1 MACSVAIHLTG
12 CYAATLGTA
21 DKLIT
26 TVDRHWDH
34 DEPEMNAPKDQ
45 IPEMDAAADSGPV
58 TDQSQGG
65 QSQVGKGA
73 LAEFG
78 SMLDDGLLVVSK
90 DGAVVSANNAAVRFL
105 GEGLVGRQLTDII
118 PSPGAADV
126 VAGRGR
132 ERTFVFAA
140 ETSVA
145 MEFKVRIRR
154 MDDGRVIVM
163 LLDMTLQRNLEK
175 VRRDFVANVSHEL
188 RSPLTSLAGFIETIL
203 LNDVRDWPTQQRFL
217 RIMEEEAGR
226 MSRLIDDLLS
236 LSRVEVDEHII
247 PDETVPLLEVVKSV
261 IASLETRA
269 AQRGMQ
275 IRLSDKRPV
284 SSGRLQMF
292 GFADEINEV
301 FHNLIENAIKY
312 GFDNS
317 VIEVDLELASP
328 ERVSIAVTNRGETIA
343 EKHINRLTERFY
355 RVDKARSRQIGGT
368 GLGLAIVKHIVNRHR
383 GTMEVS
389 STADGVTCFAVT
401 LPVMVQ
407 P

>member
-1 MACSVAIHLTG
+1 VPE
-12 CYAATLGTA
+12 A
-21 DKLIT
+21 DSHP
-26 TVDRHWDH
+26 DRDEH
-34 DEPEMNAPKDQ
+34 DMTAPKEHFSL
-45 IPEMDAAADSGPV
+45 IDSGI
-58 TDQSQGG
+58 DSDIDSGID
-65 QSQVGKGA
+65 SGA
-73 LAEFG
+73 LAEIG
-78 SMLDDGLLVVSK
+78 GMLDDGLLVV
-90 DGAVVSANNAAVRFL
+90 DDAGTVMSANNAAVRFL
-105 GEGLVGRQLTDII
+105 GEGLVGRDLVDLIPAKDI
-118 PSPGAADV
+118 SDV

-132 ERTFVFAA
+132 ERTFSFAA

-145 MEFKVRIRR
+145 MEFNVRIRQ
-154 MDDGRVIVM
+154 MDDGRIIVM

-269 AQRGMQ
+269 GQRGMR
-275 IRLSDKRPV
+275 IRLSDRRLQTT
-284 SSGRLQMF
+284 GRLVMF

-312 GFDNS
+312 GFDNTE
-317 VIEVDLELASP
+317 IEVDLEMQSQ
-328 ERVSIAVTNRGETIA
+328 ERVRISVTNRGETIA
-343 EKHINRLTERFY
+343 EKHISRLTERFY
-355 RVDKARSRQIGGT
+355 RVDKARSRKIGGT

-383 GTMEVS
+383 GAMEVS
-389 STADGVTCFAVT
+389 STEDGLTRFAVS
-401 LPVMVQ
+401 LPIMAQ

>member
-1 MACSVAIHLTG
+1 M
-12 CYAATLGTA
+12 LG
-21 DKLIT
+21 IQT
-26 TVDRHWDH
+26 TDSHRDH
-34 DEPEMNAPKDQ
+34 DEPDMTAPKDHLPT
-45 IPEMDAAADSGPV
+45 IES
-58 TDQSQGG
+58 
-65 QSQVGKGA
+65 GA
-73 LAEFG
+73 LAEIG
-78 SMLDDGLLVVSK
+78 SMLDDGLLVVGDTGK
-90 DGAVVSANNAAVRFL
+90 IISANNAAVRFL
-105 GEGLVGRQLTDII
+105 GEGLVGQELIEII
-118 PSPGAADV
+118 PGSDVADV

-145 MEFKVRIRR
+145 MEFNVRIRR
-154 MDDGRVIVM
+154 MDDGPIIVM

-261 IASLETRA
+261 VASLERRA
-269 AQRGMQ
+269 AQRGMR
-275 IRLSDKRPV
+275 IRLSDNRSGSP
-284 SSGRLQMF
+284 GRLVMF

-312 GFDNS
+312 GFDDTE
-317 VIEVDLELASP
+317 IEINLELVGP
-328 ERVSIAVTNRGETIA
+328 ERVRISVTNRGEAIA

-389 STADGVTCFAVT
+389 SNAAGVTCFAVT

>member
-1 MACSVAIHLTG
+1 MTACSVAIQLTE
-12 CYAATLGTA
+12 CYATSQGTA
-21 DKLIT
+21 DKLIAA
-26 TVDRHWDH
+26 VDRQWDH
-34 DEPEMNAPKDQ
+34 DKPEMNAPKDQ

-58 TDQSQGG
+58 IDQP
-65 QSQVGKGA
+65 QVGKGA

-90 DGAVVSANNAAVRFL
+90 DGAVVSANNAAVQFL
-105 GEGLVGRQLTDII
+105 GEGLVGRELTDII
-118 PSPGAADV
+118 PSPGAADI

-154 MDDGRVIVM
+154 MDDGRIIVM

-275 IRLSDKRPV
+275 IHLSDTRPA

-328 ERVSIAVTNRGETIA
+328 ERVKIAVTNRGETIA

-355 RVDKARSRQIGGT
+355 RVDKARSRKIGGT

-383 GTMEVS
+383 GTMEIS
-389 STADGVTCFAVT
+389 STADGLTRFAVT
-401 LPVMVQ
+401 LPVMAQ

>member
-1 MACSVAIHLTG
+1 VTN
-12 CYAATLGTA
+12 A
-21 DKLIT
+21 DSHP
-26 TVDRHWDH
+26 DRDEH
-34 DEPEMNAPKDQ
+34 DMTAPK
-45 IPEMDAAADSGPV
+45 EHFPV
-58 TDQSQGG
+58 IEP
-65 QSQVGKGA
+65 GA
-73 LAEFG
+73 LAEIG
-78 SMLDDGLLVVSK
+78 SMLDDGLLVADDSGTVM
-90 DGAVVSANNAAVRFL
+90 SANNAAVRFL
-105 GEGLVGRQLTDII
+105 GEGLVGRDLVDLI
-118 PSPGAADV
+118 PAKDVSDV

-132 ERTFVFAA
+132 ERTFSFAA

-145 MEFKVRIRR
+145 MEFNVRIRQ
-154 MDDGRVIVM
+154 MDDGRIIVM

-203 LNDVRDWPTQQRFL
+203 INEVRDWPTQQRFL

-269 AQRGMQ
+269 GQRGMR
-275 IRLSDKRPV
+275 IRLSDRR
-284 SSGRLQMF
+284 SQSTGRLVMF

-312 GFDNS
+312 GFDNT
-317 VIEVDLELASP
+317 VIEVELELAGP
-328 ERVSIAVTNRGETIA
+328 ERVMISVTNRGETIA
-343 EKHINRLTERFY
+343 EKHISRLTERFY
-355 RVDKARSRQIGGT
+355 RVDKARSRKIGGT

-383 GTMEVS
+383 GAMEVS
-389 STADGVTCFAVT
+389 SAEDGLTRFAVS
-401 LPVMVQ
+401 LPVIAQ